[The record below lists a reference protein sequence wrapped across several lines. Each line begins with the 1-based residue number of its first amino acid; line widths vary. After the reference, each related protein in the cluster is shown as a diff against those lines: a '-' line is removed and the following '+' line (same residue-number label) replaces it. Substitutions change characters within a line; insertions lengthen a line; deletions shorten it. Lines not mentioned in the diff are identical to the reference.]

1 MTAVYVYKIC
11 TGQMENVKSTVMMLD
26 MPVVSQLLPKI
37 NVIVQS
43 TIFGLIKFMNVEE
56 IVLGM
61 QISTQPKS
69 LL

>member
-1 MTAVYVYKIC
+1 MYKIC

-43 TIFGLIKFMNVEE
+43 TIFGLMKFMNVEE
-56 IVLGM
+56 TVLGM
-61 QISTQPKS
+61 QILTQPKS

>member
-1 MTAVYVYKIC
+1 MYKIC
-11 TGQMENVKSTVMMLD
+11 TGQMESVKSTVMMLD

-43 TIFGLIKFMNVEE
+43 TIFGLMKFMNVEE
-56 IVLGM
+56 TVLGM

>member
-1 MTAVYVYKIC
+1 MYKIC
-11 TGQMENVKSTVMMLD
+11 TGQMESVKSTVMMLD

-43 TIFGLIKFMNVEE
+43 TIFGLMKFMNVEE
-56 IVLGM
+56 TVLGM
-61 QISTQPKS
+61 QILTQLKS

>member
-1 MTAVYVYKIC
+1 
-11 TGQMENVKSTVMMLD
+11 MESVKSIVMMLD

-43 TIFGLIKFMNVEE
+43 TIFGLMKFMNVEE
-56 IVLGM
+56 TVLGM
-61 QISTQPKS
+61 QILTQLKS

>member
-1 MTAVYVYKIC
+1 MYKIC
-11 TGQMENVKSTVMMLD
+11 TGQMESVKSTVMMLD

-43 TIFGLIKFMNVEE
+43 TIFGLMKFMNVEE
-56 IVLGM
+56 TVLGM
-61 QISTQPKS
+61 QILTQPKS